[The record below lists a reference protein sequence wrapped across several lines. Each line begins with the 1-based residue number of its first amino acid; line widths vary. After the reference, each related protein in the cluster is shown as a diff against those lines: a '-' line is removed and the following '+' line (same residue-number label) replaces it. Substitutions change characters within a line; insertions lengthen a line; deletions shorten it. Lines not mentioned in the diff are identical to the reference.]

1 MGQRVA
7 GPLPAALW
15 WASSQEIL
23 VTLSLSRALCHCSL
37 SGFKNTWNQKQ
48 KLEAKSGALGEPGL
62 HAEIGLPLEGHVD
75 RRAMEHFDLFCA
87 QCTKLIQ
94 SCPTF
99 CDPVDHSPPG
109 SSVHGPL
116 QVRILKWV
124 AMPSSSRSS
133 QPRDG
138 THISMSPALAGGFF
152 TTSTAWEAPLCPRAM
167 AFLSLRPLAAGIA

>member
-1 MGQRVA
+1 M
-7 GPLPAALW
+7 
-15 WASSQEIL
+15 
-23 VTLSLSRALCHCSL
+23 TLSLSRALCHCSL

-62 HAEIGLPLEGHVD
+62 HAEIGLPLEGHVH
-75 RRAMEHFDLFCA
+75 RRAVEHFDLSCA
-87 QCTKLIQ
+87 QCAKLLQ

-124 AMPSSSRSS
+124 AMPSSRGIFPAQGKNPGFEPRSPSS
-133 QPRDG
+133 QVD
-138 THISMSPALAGGFF
+138 
-152 TTSTAWEAPLCPRAM
+152 
-167 AFLSLRPLAAGIA
+167 SLPSEPPGER